1 MNNQYIKS
9 YDLDKL
15 TALCVPY
22 VIEAGQMTEE
32 EAASKYDWL
41 RLALETVRESMD
53 YLSVFPEKIKMF
65 LEDYPD
71 QLDEDAAEF
80 MKNEHM
86 SELATHLEE
95 KIKGLGVHAAPDD
108 VKAML
113 KEIQVE
119 HGIKG
124 KNLFM
129 GSRVLLTGHMHG
141 SDINNMLALIGKE
154 KLLQRLEKAKGF
166 L

>member
-1 MNNQYIKS
+1 
-9 YDLDKL
+9 
-15 TALCVPY
+15 
-22 VIEAGQMTEE
+22 
-32 EAASKYDWL
+32 
-41 RLALETVRESMD
+41 
-53 YLSVFPEKIKMF
+53 
-65 LEDYPD
+65 
-71 QLDEDAAEF
+71 
-80 MKNEHM
+80 M

-108 VKAML
+108 VKVML
-113 KEIQVE
+113 KEIQAE